1 MGINIHY
8 AISSGLAV
16 VTSQRIIFICI
27 ENPGSNGTKGV
38 SPSPNP
44 EEEGEEEDRKKY
56 WVDASFK
63 HRVTFFPIDIKDM
76 LHISCRMKVKTCIYF
91 SKPASLP
98 LCRCHHPQPTSYLI
112 YSQLHSCS
120 TVLSLSLP
128 LHPPPPSPCVCLPR

>member
-1 MGINIHY
+1 MAEDGLLSIKGVSFVPPPKEVNMGINIHY

-44 EEEGEEEDRKKY
+44 GEEGDGRKY

-63 HRVTFFPIDIKDM
+63 HRCTFFTIDIKDM
-76 LHISCRMKVKTCIYF
+76 IHIRLTMQVKTYF
-91 SKPASLP
+91 FN
-98 LCRCHHPQPTSYLI
+98 T
-112 YSQLHSCS
+112 
-120 TVLSLSLP
+120 
-128 LHPPPPSPCVCLPR
+128 